1 MTPEE
6 FYAQY
11 MPYAQGVSQRTG
23 LDPRLVLAQ
32 AALETGYGKSAP
44 NSNFFGIKSHGRP
57 GGQTLQTSEFEG
69 GRMVGQP
76 ASFRGYESPAQ
87 SFQDY
92 GEFIM
97 SNPRYEGVR
106 SADGLGEQIVAMA
119 NSGYATD
126 PQYGAKL
133 ASIATRFDPDS
144 PAIIGA
150 DAMRAIGKQPQG
162 RARTQG
168 AAPMMQEEQQPR
180 GLLGTLGIQKMQ
192 EGAPGET
199 GQRFYER
206 DTFKDTAATLAQAFA
221 GLGNNPALQ
230 KAASD
235 VAGQRTELKARNK
248 TIEYLRA
255 NGREDL
261 AGMIE
266 SGQLSGKDVMSA
278 LATKT
283 IGGAGADGV
292 QSSTA
297 LPDQS
302 GVVMTMRDGSI
313 VVKTIGGETLTG
325 QAALDFARTANEN
338 YAGYQAEVYGARTR
352 GTNVAEAET
361 GSAAAAAGA
370 AGTQLVQ
377 RGFEAFDQANNAA
390 SSLVAIDEAIA
401 AIDTGAESGVVAK
414 YLPDITQASASLNNA
429 MNRMG
434 LDVISSV
441 TFGALSQG
449 EMELAMN
456 IAAPRDLAPKE
467 LRAWLI
473 EKRNAQAKARD
484 ALMRAANYLTV
495 PGNTL
500 QGWME
505 ERAAESAAALAAAP
519 EAAAAVRS
527 DDDLLRQY
535 GVIE

>member
-1 MTPEE
+1 
-6 FYAQY
+6 
-11 MPYAQGVSQRTG
+11 
-23 LDPRLVLAQ
+23 
-32 AALETGYGKSAP
+32 
-44 NSNFFGIKSHGRP
+44 
-57 GGQTLQTSEFEG
+57 
-69 GRMVGQP
+69 
-76 ASFRGYESPAQ
+76 
-87 SFQDY
+87 
-92 GEFIM
+92 
-97 SNPRYEGVR
+97 
-106 SADGLGEQIVAMA
+106 
-119 NSGYATD
+119 
-126 PQYGAKL
+126 
-133 ASIATRFDPDS
+133 
-144 PAIIGA
+144 
-150 DAMRAIGKQPQG
+150 
-162 RARTQG
+162 
-168 AAPMMQEEQQPR
+168 MMQEEQQPR

-199 GQRFYER
+199 GQRFYQR
-206 DTFKDTAATLAQAFA
+206 DTFKDTAATFAQALS
-221 GLGNNPALQ
+221 GLTDNPALQ

-235 VAGQRTELKARNK
+235 VAGQRTEAKARNK

-261 AGMIE
+261 ADMIE
-266 SGQLSGKDVMSA
+266 AGQVSGKDVMSA

-361 GSAAAAAGA
+361 GGAAAAAGE

-449 EMELAMN
+449 EMELAMS

-467 LRAWLI
+467 LRAWLV

-500 QGWME
+500 RGWME
-505 ERAAESAAALAAAP
+505 ERAAESAAAPAAAP
-519 EAAAAVRS
+519 AAALAPAARS

-535 GVIE
+535 GIIK